1 MELMFTAAGDAD
13 GSTDLSYGS
22 PENDGKGPCG
32 DFGGEGDGVG

>member
-22 PENDGKGPCG
+22 PENGKGPCG